1 MFSGIVEY
9 TVKPISLEKAKQKV
23 VLTFPIPKKW
33 KLSLGESVNVDGIC
47 LTVEKLSKKT
57 FSFFA
62 IAETLRRTTL
72 PKIAKNHLFNLERPL
87 TLKNLIGGHLVSG
100 HIDVTGAVTA
110 LKKEGKSKLIT
121 IGIDPKYTRYIIKK
135 GSIAVNGVSL
145 TVVEAGRDFF
155 CIALI
160 PHTLLNTNLG
170 QLKVGSSVNVEL
182 DMVGKYIAKL
192 VNGSN

>member
-1 MFSGIVEY
+1 MFSGIVEL
-9 TVKPISLEKAKQKV
+9 TSKPVNIKKDKQKV
-23 VLTFPIPKKW
+23 VLTFPIPKRW
-33 KLSLGESVNVDGIC
+33 KLSLGESVAVDGIC

-62 IAETLRRTTL
+62 IAETLRKTNLASTT
-72 PKIAKNHLFNLERPL
+72 KNHLFNLERPL

-100 HIDVTGAVTA
+100 HIDTTGAVTA

-121 IGIDPKYTRYIIKK
+121 ISIDPKYTRYIIEK
-135 GSIAVNGVSL
+135 GSMAVNGVSL

-155 CIALI
+155 RVALI

-170 QLKVGSSVNVEL
+170 QLAVGSSVNVEL
-182 DMVGKYIAKL
+182 DMVGKYVAKL